1 MNSTY
6 PSSTPSSLPSSLPD
20 PTPQLGY
27 EKLCQPS
34 CKATNMSRLC
44 LSDLL
49 LILLVTLVAGTPGG
63 KHKSRARDPP
73 PAFCLEPPFKGLC
86 KAIFIRYFYNATSRL
101 CETFKYGGCDAKQNN
116 FLTSEDCM
124 RTCGGAERPWK
135 DL

>member
-1 MNSTY
+1 
-6 PSSTPSSLPSSLPD
+6 
-20 PTPQLGY
+20 
-27 EKLCQPS
+27 
-34 CKATNMSRLC
+34 MSRLC
-44 LSDLL
+44 LSIALL
-49 LILLVTLVAGTPGG
+49 LLLGILVACTPGAE
-63 KHKSRARDPP
+63 HKSRARDPP
-73 PAFCLEPPFKGLC
+73 PAFCLEPPFEGPC